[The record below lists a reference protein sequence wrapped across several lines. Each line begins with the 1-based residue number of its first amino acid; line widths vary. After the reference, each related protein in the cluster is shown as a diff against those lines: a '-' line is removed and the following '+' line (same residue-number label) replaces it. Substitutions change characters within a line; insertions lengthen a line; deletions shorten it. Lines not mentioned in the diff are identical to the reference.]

1 MVEKSCEEIGAFK
14 MNKNVSTSGTFTAP
28 KSVWTGRLEKAKQ
41 FFAVADDAELL
52 ADSGSDISD
61 AAVTLYVHAGIA
73 ASDAICGKAL
83 GVHAKGQ
90 SHHEAVSLL
99 ASVDNQAAKNL
110 KKLLDMKTRA
120 GYGHDPISQEKLKV
134 AQRSAQQLIERALM

>member
-1 MVEKSCEEIGAFK
+1 
-14 MNKNVSTSGTFTAP
+14 MNKNIKGVSTVEAP

-41 FFAVADDAELL
+41 FFAVAEDAELL
-52 ADSGSDISD
+52 AENGSEISD

-73 ASDAICGKAL
+73 AADVICGKAL

-90 SHHEAVSLL
+90 SHHEAVGLL
-99 ASVDNQAAKNL
+99 ATVDNKASLNL

-120 GYGHDPISQEKLKV
+120 GYGYDPISEEKLKL
-134 AQRSAQQLIERALM
+134 AQRYAQQLIDRALI